1 MTSTDPVWAEV
12 PLERAAVRLDSDLT
26 CDVCIVGAGI
36 AGLTIAY
43 RLVKMGK
50 AVVVLEGKS
59 KIASGESFATTA
71 HLASYIDDGFDHVR
85 SVRGA
90 DAVRAAHASHA
101 AAIDFIEA
109 TAKAERIE
117 CDFLRVPGYLF
128 PGADGGTTSIDR
140 EEKLAREHGIAV
152 ERLAQVPFERSGGS
166 PCLRFPDQGQFHP
179 LKYLTGLAGAIH
191 DLGGAIH
198 TDEQVESVKGGRSAV
213 IATQRGRTIR
223 ADAVVIATNTPI
235 NSGVRTN
242 MRLAP
247 YTTYVIAGK
256 IPPGSVEAGLY
267 WDTEDPYHYVRTQR
281 TESGSEWLIVGGEDH
296 KTGQADDRVERW
308 SRLEA
313 WARKRFPALGRIDHR
328 WDGQVIE
335 TLDGLGLI
343 GPEPGGEANVFIASG
358 DSGMG
363 MTHGTLAGLILPD
376 LIAGRT
382 NPWAELYSPSRLPI
396 AAIKTLVTENANMAA
411 QYADYA
417 TSGDI
422 SSAEELAPGTGA
434 VVRRGLAK
442 VAVYRTKEGATC
454 EMSAV
459 CPHMG
464 GIVHWNAS
472 DERWECP
479 LHGSTFSAQG
489 EVLHGPATKGLSPI
503 AAASE

>member
-1 MTSTDPVWAEV
+1 MKSTDPVWAIP
-12 PLERAAVRLDSDLT
+12 PLERAGVRLDSDLT
-26 CDVCIVGAGI
+26 CDICIIGAGI
-36 AGLTIAY
+36 AGLTTAY

-59 KIASGESFATTA
+59 KVAAGESIATTA

-90 DAVRAAHASHA
+90 EAVRLAYESHA
-101 AAIDFIEA
+101 AAIDFIETVVA
-109 TAKAERIE
+109 LEKID
-117 CDFLRVPGYLF
+117 CDFRRVPGYLF
-128 PGADGGTTSIDR
+128 PGADGDTAAIDR
-140 EEKLAREHGIAV
+140 EEKIARDSGIEV
-152 ERLAQVPFERSGGS
+152 ERLAHVPFERTPGS
-166 PCLRFPDQGQFHP
+166 PCLRYPDQAQFHP
-179 LKYLTGLAGAIH
+179 LKYLTALAGAIH
-191 DLGGAIH
+191 DLGGAIY
-198 TDEQVESVKGGRSAV
+198 TDEQVNSVKGGRNAV
-213 IATQRGRTIR
+213 ITTQRGRTIR
-223 ADAVVIATNTPI
+223 ADAVVLATNTPI

-247 YTTYVIAGK
+247 YSTYVIAGE
-256 IPPGSVEAGLY
+256 IPPGSVEPGLY

-296 KTGQADDRVERW
+296 KTGQADDRAERW
-308 SRLEA
+308 GRLEQ
-313 WARKRFPALGRIDHR
+313 WARKRFPALGRIEHR

-343 GPEPGGEANVFIASG
+343 GPDPGGHSNVFIATG

-376 LIAGRT
+376 LLTGRP
-382 NPWAELYSPSRLPI
+382 NSWADLYSPSRLPI
-396 AAIKTLVTENANMAA
+396 AAIKTLVTENVNMAA
-411 QYADYA
+411 QYADLVTA
-417 TSGDI
+417 GDI
-422 SSAEELAPGTGA
+422 SSDGELRPGTGA
-434 VVRRGLAK
+434 VVRRGLSK

-489 EVLHGPATKGLSPI
+489 RVLHGPATDDL
-503 AAASE
+503 AAVTSE